1 MIPQKIQTAIA
12 SCTTLLQL
20 DTCQQ
25 WADYIF
31 ADEQLA
37 ECSVMIQRRRN
48 EINLKQGNLE
58 DIHDVSGM
66 D

>member
-1 MIPQKIQTAIA
+1 MIPPKIQSTIA

-31 ADEQLA
+31 AGQELT
-37 ECSVMIQRRRN
+37 ECSVMIQRKRN
-48 EINLKQGNLE
+48 ELNLKQGNLE
-58 DIHDVSGM
+58 DIYDLKGM

>member
-1 MIPQKIQTAIA
+1 MIPQKIQAAIA

-31 ADEQLA
+31 LGEALT

>member
-20 DTCQQ
+20 DTCQA

-31 ADEQLA
+31 LGEALR
-37 ECSVMIQRRRN
+37 ECSVMIQRRMN
-48 EINLKQGNLE
+48 EINLKQGKLE
-58 DIHDVSGM
+58 DIYDLS
-66 D
+66 DAD

>member
-31 ADEQLA
+31 LGESLT
-37 ECSVMIQRRRN
+37 ECSVLIQRKRN

>member
-1 MIPQKIQTAIA
+1 MIPQKIQSAIA
-12 SCTTLLQL
+12 SCNTLLQL

-31 ADEQLA
+31 LGESLT
-37 ECSVMIQRRRN
+37 ECSVLIQRKRN

-58 DIHDVSGM
+58 DIYDVKEM